1 VTSADLAPDG
11 SGVAET
17 GIGHELQETIRALRD
32 QLDDAR
38 ATERE
43 HVAMASLSA
52 AKEVIHLRETV
63 AALRDE
69 LERTRDDADRAR
81 NAAIVGL
88 SEEIRQLQATIQA
101 LREELEQRGH

>member
-1 VTSADLAPDG
+1 MMPTDTSDDTG
-11 SGVAET
+11 SLEVGVV
-17 GIGHELQETIRALRD
+17 HELQETIKALRD

-69 LERTRDDADRAR
+69 LERTRDTAAQAR
-81 NAAIVGL
+81 NAAIATL
-88 SEEIRQLQATIQA
+88 SEEIRQLQTTIQA
-101 LREELEQRGH
+101 LRQELESSRGH